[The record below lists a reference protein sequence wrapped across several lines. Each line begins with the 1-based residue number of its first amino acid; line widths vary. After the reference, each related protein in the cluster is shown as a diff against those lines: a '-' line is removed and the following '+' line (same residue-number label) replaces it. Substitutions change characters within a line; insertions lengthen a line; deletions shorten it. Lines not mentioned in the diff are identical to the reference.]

1 MRTIFAVFGDPIEH
15 SLSPVMHNAAYK
27 ALGMDC
33 EYHKFRVTMDDLE
46 AAIMGARAMGFG
58 GLNLTIPL
66 KEKALE
72 IVEPDP
78 MALAIGAVNT
88 IEFPG
93 DAIAGITSITGI
105 AGIAGHNTDGIGAV
119 KALAASGV
127 DIPGSRVLIL
137 GAGGAARAVAYQLA
151 KDGARVTIANR
162 TLGKAQEL
170 AENVRSVGDA
180 NGTGLEELSK
190 LTADADIIINTT
202 SVGMH
207 PDTDRTL
214 VTANMMHTGQVIFDI
229 VYSPLNTRLLLEAK
243 KAGAVTIDGI
253 RMLVLQGAESFRIW
267 TGIEPPVDVMEQAV
281 RDVLEPMVF

>member
-1 MRTIFAVFGDPIEH
+1 MFGDPVEH

-33 EYHKFRVTMDDLE
+33 EYHKFRVTVDDLE
-46 AAIMGARAMGFG
+46 GAIKGAKAMGFG

-66 KEKALE
+66 KEKALG
-72 IVEPDP
+72 IVEPDI
-78 MALAIGAVNT
+78 MARAIGALNT
-88 IEFPG
+88 IEFSS
-93 DAIAGITSITGI
+93 DAI

-127 DIPGSRVLIL
+127 DIPNSRVLIL

-162 TLGKAQEL
+162 TPGRAQEL
-170 AENVRSVGDA
+170 AGNVRSVGDA
-180 NGTGLEELSK
+180 SGTGLEELPG
-190 LTADADIIINTT
+190 LTENADIIINTT

-214 VTANMMHTGQVIFDI
+214 VTADMMHTGQVIFDI
-229 VYSPLNTRLLLEAK
+229 VYSPLETRLLREAK
-243 KAGAVTIDGI
+243 KAGAITIDGI
-253 RMLVLQGAESFRIW
+253 RMLILQGAESFRIW
-267 TGIEPPVDVMEQAV
+267 TGIEPPVGVMEQAV
-281 RDVLEPMVF
+281 RDVIEPVPSW

>member
-1 MRTIFAVFGDPIEH
+1 MKTIFAVFGDPVEH

-33 EYHKFRVTMDDLE
+33 EYHKFRVSLDDLE
-46 AAIMGARAMGFG
+46 GAIKGARAMGFG

-66 KEKALE
+66 KEKALG
-72 IVEPDP
+72 IVEPDT
-78 MALAIGAVNT
+78 MAQAIGAVNT
-88 IEFPG
+88 IEFS
-93 DAIAGITSITGI
+93 DDTIAGITGI
-105 AGIAGHNTDGIGAV
+105 VGHNTDGIGAV

-127 DIPGSRVLIL
+127 DIPGSTVLIL

-170 AENVRSVGDA
+170 AENVRSVGNA
-180 NGTGLEELSK
+180 NGTGLEELPK

-214 VTANMMHTGQVIFDI
+214 VTADMMHTGQVIFDI
-229 VYSPLNTRLLLEAK
+229 VYSPLETRLLREAK
-243 KAGAVTIDGI
+243 KVGAVTIDGI
-253 RMLVLQGAESFRIW
+253 KMLVLQGAESFRIW
-267 TGIEPPVDVMEQAV
+267 TGIEPPVAVIEQAV
-281 RDVLEPMVF
+281 RDYLEGNNSG

>member
-1 MRTIFAVFGDPIEH
+1 VFGDPVEH

-33 EYHKFRVTMDDLE
+33 EYHKFRVTPDDLE
-46 AAIMGARAMGFG
+46 GAIKGAKAMGFG

-66 KEKALE
+66 KEKALG
-72 IVEPDP
+72 IVEPDT
-78 MALAIGAVNT
+78 MAQAIGAVNT
-88 IEFPG
+88 IEFSN
-93 DAIAGITSITGI
+93 DTIAGITGI
-105 AGIAGHNTDGIGAV
+105 VGHNTDGIGAV

-170 AENVRSVGDA
+170 AGNVRSVGDA
-180 NGTGLEELSK
+180 NGTGLEELPG

-214 VTANMMHTGQVIFDI
+214 VTADMMRAGQVIFDI

-243 KAGAVTIDGI
+243 KARAVTIDGI

-267 TGIEPPVDVMEQAV
+267 TGIEPPVGVMEQAV
-281 RDVLEPMVF
+281 RDVLGSKSCVIG

>member
-1 MRTIFAVFGDPIEH
+1 VFGDPVEH

-33 EYHKFRVTMDDLE
+33 EYHKFRVTPDDLE
-46 AAIMGARAMGFG
+46 GAIKGARAMGFG

-66 KEKALE
+66 KEKALG
-72 IVEPDP
+72 IVEPDT
-78 MALAIGAVNT
+78 MAQAIGAVNT
-88 IEFPG
+88 IEFS
-93 DAIAGITSITGI
+93 DDTIAGITGI
-105 AGIAGHNTDGIGAV
+105 VGHNTDGIGAV

-170 AENVRSVGDA
+170 AGNVRSVGDA
-180 NGTGLEELSK
+180 NGTGLEELPG

-214 VTANMMHTGQVIFDI
+214 VTADMMHAGQVIFDI

-267 TGIEPPVDVMEQAV
+267 TGIEPPVGVMEQAV
-281 RDVLEPMVF
+281 RDVLGSK

>member
-1 MRTIFAVFGDPIEH
+1 MKTIFAVFGDPVEH

-33 EYHKFRVTMDDLE
+33 EYHKFRVTLDDLE
-46 AAIMGARAMGFG
+46 GAIKGARAMGFG

-66 KEKALE
+66 KEKALG
-72 IVEPDP
+72 IVEPDT
-78 MALAIGAVNT
+78 MARAIGAVNT
-88 IEFPG
+88 IEFSG
-93 DAIAGITSITGI
+93 DDIAGITGI
-105 AGIAGHNTDGIGAV
+105 VGHNTDGIGAV

-170 AENVRSVGDA
+170 AGNVRSVGNA

-214 VTANMMHTGQVIFDI
+214 VTADMMHTGQVIFDI
-229 VYSPLNTRLLLEAK
+229 VYSPLETCLLREAK

-253 RMLVLQGAESFRIW
+253 KMLVLQGAESFRIW

-281 RDVLEPMVF
+281 RDVLGRK

>member
-1 MRTIFAVFGDPIEH
+1 MFGDPVEH

-33 EYHKFRVTMDDLE
+33 EYHKFRVTPDDLE
-46 AAIMGARAMGFG
+46 GAIKGARAMGFG

-66 KEKALE
+66 KEKALG
-72 IVEPDP
+72 IVEPDT
-78 MALAIGAVNT
+78 MAQAIGAVNT
-88 IEFPG
+88 IEFS
-93 DAIAGITSITGI
+93 DDTIAGITGI
-105 AGIAGHNTDGIGAV
+105 VGHNTDGIGAV

-170 AENVRSVGDA
+170 AGNVRSVGDA
-180 NGTGLEELSK
+180 NGTGLEELPG

-214 VTANMMHTGQVIFDI
+214 VTADMMHAGQVIFDI

-281 RDVLEPMVF
+281 RDVLGSK

>member
-1 MRTIFAVFGDPIEH
+1 MFGDPVEH

-33 EYHKFRVTMDDLE
+33 EYHKFRVTPDDLE
-46 AAIMGARAMGFG
+46 GAIKGARAMGFG

-66 KEKALE
+66 KEKALG
-72 IVEPDP
+72 IVEPDT
-78 MALAIGAVNT
+78 MAQAIGAVNT
-88 IEFPG
+88 IEFS
-93 DAIAGITSITGI
+93 DDTIAGITGI
-105 AGIAGHNTDGIGAV
+105 VGHNTDGIGAV

-170 AENVRSVGDA
+170 AGNVRSVGDA
-180 NGTGLEELSK
+180 NGTGLEELPG

-214 VTANMMHTGQVIFDI
+214 VTADMMHAGQVIFDI

-243 KAGAVTIDGI
+243 KARAVTIDGI

-267 TGIEPPVDVMEQAV
+267 TGIEPPVGVMEQAV
-281 RDVLEPMVF
+281 RDVLGSKSCVIG

>member
-1 MRTIFAVFGDPIEH
+1 MKTIFAVFGDPVEH

-33 EYHKFRVTMDDLE
+33 EYHKFRVTLDDLE
-46 AAIMGARAMGFG
+46 GAIKGARAMGFG

-78 MALAIGAVNT
+78 MAQAIGAVNT
-88 IEFPG
+88 IEFS
-93 DAIAGITSITGI
+93 DDTIAGII
-105 AGIAGHNTDGIGAV
+105 GHNTDGIGAV

-170 AENVRSVGDA
+170 AANVRSVGNA
-180 NGTGLEELSK
+180 NGTGLEELPK

-214 VTANMMHTGQVIFDI
+214 VTADMMHTGQVIFDI
-229 VYSPLNTRLLLEAK
+229 VYSPLETRLLREAK
-243 KAGAVTIDGI
+243 KAGAITIDGI

-281 RDVLEPMVF
+281 RDVLGRK

>member
-1 MRTIFAVFGDPIEH
+1 MFGDPVEH

-46 AAIMGARAMGFG
+46 GAIKGARAMGFG
-58 GLNLTIPL
+58 GVNLTIPL
-66 KEKALE
+66 KEKALG
-72 IVEPDP
+72 IVEPDT
-78 MALAIGAVNT
+78 MAQAIGAVNT
-88 IEFPG
+88 IEFS
-93 DAIAGITSITGI
+93 DDTIAGIT
-105 AGIAGHNTDGIGAV
+105 GIAGHNTDGIGAV

-170 AENVRSVGDA
+170 AGNVRSVGDA
-180 NGTGLEELSK
+180 NGTGLEELPK
-190 LTADADIIINTT
+190 VTADADIIINTT

-214 VTANMMHTGQVIFDI
+214 VTADMMHTGQVIFDI
-229 VYSPLNTRLLLEAK
+229 VYSPLKTRLLMEAK

-281 RDVLEPMVF
+281 RDVLGNK

>member
-1 MRTIFAVFGDPIEH
+1 MKTIFAVFGDPVEH

-33 EYHKFRVTMDDLE
+33 EYHKFRVTLDDLE
-46 AAIMGARAMGFG
+46 GAIKGARAMGFG

-78 MALAIGAVNT
+78 MAQAIGAVNT
-88 IEFPG
+88 IEFSG
-93 DAIAGITSITGI
+93 DDIAGIVGHNTDGI
-105 AGIAGHNTDGIGAV
+105 IGHNTDGIGAV

-151 KDGARVTIANR
+151 KDGARVIIANR

-170 AENVRSVGDA
+170 AENVRSVGNA
-180 NGTGLEELSK
+180 SGTGLEELPK

-214 VTANMMHTGQVIFDI
+214 VSADMMHTGQVIFDI
-229 VYSPLNTRLLLEAK
+229 VYSPLETRLLREAK
-243 KAGAVTIDGI
+243 KAGAITIDGI
-253 RMLVLQGAESFRIW
+253 KMLVLQGAESFRIW
-267 TGIEPPVDVMEQAV
+267 TGIEPPVGVMEQAV
-281 RDVLEPMVF
+281 RDVLGRK

>member
-1 MRTIFAVFGDPIEH
+1 VFGDPVEH

-33 EYHKFRVTMDDLE
+33 EYHKFRVTPDDLE
-46 AAIMGARAMGFG
+46 GAIKGARAMGFG

-66 KEKALE
+66 KEKALG
-72 IVEPDP
+72 IVEPDT
-78 MALAIGAVNT
+78 MAQAIGAVNT
-88 IEFPG
+88 IEFS
-93 DAIAGITSITGI
+93 DDTIAGITGI
-105 AGIAGHNTDGIGAV
+105 VGHNTDGIGAV

-170 AENVRSVGDA
+170 AGNVRSVGDA
-180 NGTGLEELSK
+180 NGTGLEELPG

-202 SVGMH
+202 SVGMQ

-214 VTANMMHTGQVIFDI
+214 VTADMMHAGQVIFDI

-267 TGIEPPVDVMEQAV
+267 TGIEPPVGVMEQAV

>member
-1 MRTIFAVFGDPIEH
+1 VKTIFAVFGDPVEH

-33 EYHKFRVTMDDLE
+33 EYHKFRVTPDDLE
-46 AAIMGARAMGFG
+46 GAIKGARAMGFG

-78 MALAIGAVNT
+78 MAQAIGAVNT
-88 IEFPG
+88 IEFS
-93 DAIAGITSITGI
+93 DDTITGI
-105 AGIAGHNTDGIGAV
+105 TGIVGHNTDGIGAV

-151 KDGARVTIANR
+151 KDGARVIIANR
-162 TLGKAQEL
+162 TIGKAQEL
-170 AENVRSVGDA
+170 AGNVRSVGNA
-180 NGTGLEELSK
+180 NGTGLEELPK

-214 VTANMMHTGQVIFDI
+214 VTADMMHTGQVIFDI
-229 VYSPLNTRLLLEAK
+229 VYSPLETRLLREAK
-243 KAGAVTIDGI
+243 KAGAITIDGI
-253 RMLVLQGAESFRIW
+253 KMLVLQGAESFRIW
-267 TGIEPPVDVMEQAV
+267 TGIEPPVGVMEQAV
-281 RDVLEPMVF
+281 RDVLGRK

>member
-1 MRTIFAVFGDPIEH
+1 MKTIFAVFGDPVEH
-15 SLSPVMHNAAYK
+15 SLSPVMHNAAYR

-33 EYHKFRVTMDDLE
+33 EYHKFRVTLDDLE
-46 AAIMGARAMGFG
+46 SAIMGAKAMGFG

-72 IVEPDP
+72 IVEPDT
-78 MALAIGAVNT
+78 MARAIGAVNT
-88 IEFPG
+88 IEFSG
-93 DAIAGITSITGI
+93 DDIAGIV
-105 AGIAGHNTDGIGAV
+105 GHNTDGIGAV

-151 KDGARVTIANR
+151 KDGARVIIANR
-162 TLGKAQEL
+162 TPGRAQEL

-180 NGTGLEELSK
+180 SGTGLEELPG
-190 LTADADIIINTT
+190 LTANADIIINTT

-214 VTANMMHTGQVIFDI
+214 VTADMMHTGQVIFDI
-229 VYSPLNTRLLLEAK
+229 VYSPLETRLLLEAK

-267 TGIEPPVDVMEQAV
+267 TGIEPPVGVMEQAV
-281 RDVLEPMVF
+281 RDVLGRK

>member
-1 MRTIFAVFGDPIEH
+1 MKTIFAVFGDPVEH

-33 EYHKFRVTMDDLE
+33 EYHKFRVSLDDLE
-46 AAIMGARAMGFG
+46 GAIKGARAMGFG

-78 MALAIGAVNT
+78 MAQAIGAVNT
-88 IEFPG
+88 IEFS
-93 DAIAGITSITGI
+93 DDTIAGITGI
-105 AGIAGHNTDGIGAV
+105 IDHNTDGIGAV

-137 GAGGAARAVAYQLA
+137 GAGGAARAVTYQLA

-170 AENVRSVGDA
+170 AGNVRSVGNA
-180 NGTGLEELSK
+180 NGTGLEELPK

-214 VTANMMHTGQVIFDI
+214 VTADMMHTGQVIFDI
-229 VYSPLNTRLLLEAK
+229 VYSPLETRLLREAK

-253 RMLVLQGAESFRIW
+253 KMLVLQGAESFRIW

-281 RDVLEPMVF
+281 RDVLGRK